1 MDNFNGHLAMQAC
14 FARTRWA
21 VFTPLPAVGFK
32 LYKLQSPGEVLLK
45 GGEPVK
51 ANGHHESD
59 DKRKKTP
66 KLSANAKGD
75 TNHP

>member
-1 MDNFNGHLAMQAC
+1 MQEC

-21 VFTPLPAVGFK
+21 IFTPLPVVGFK
-32 LYKLQSPGEVLLK
+32 LYKLQSSAH
-45 GGEPVK
+45 GGGGVK

-66 KLSANAKGD
+66 LSDYRCKRILWMHVHSTG
-75 TNHP
+75 